1 MPKEIIILGSTGS
14 IGKTTL
20 KIIRKNK
27 KDFNVKLLSTNN
39 NISTIYNQAL
49 EFKVKIV
56 VIKNYKKI
64 NKKVFLK
71 FNKKKIKI
79 FSTYEQA
86 LKNIRKKVYYTI
98 NGISGINGLEPTIQI
113 IPFTQNIAIANKE
126 SIICGWKFIDRSLKR
141 YKTNFI
147 PIDSEHFSIWSLL
160 KDEKINNVN
169 KIYLTASGGPFL
181 NQKLSNLKNIKSR
194 YAIKHPNWSMGK
206 KISVDSATMMN
217 KIFEVI
223 EAVNIFNLKLN
234 KFEIIIH
241 PRSYIHAIIKFK
253 NGISKILVHDT
264 SMQVPIFNSLYLNN
278 ETKVYDNKK
287 FNFKMLNGINF
298 IKPDKIK
305 FPFLKLLKYINV
317 NNTYFEVILVSIN
330 DALVNKYLKD
340 EITFISLQKNLF
352 KLIKHPY
359 FTKYYKSSPNNIND
373 IKIMVNR
380 VNTYMKK
387 NY

>member
-14 IGKTTL
+14 IGNTTL
-20 KIIRKNK
+20 KIIRRNKN
-27 KDFNVKLLSTNN
+27 DFSIKLLSTNN
-39 NISTIYNQAL
+39 NIARIYKQAL

-56 VIKNYKKI
+56 VIKNYKKL
-64 NKKVFLK
+64 NKKIFLK

-79 FSTYEQA
+79 FSSYDKA
-86 LKNIRKKVYYTI
+86 LKNIRKKVYYAI
-98 NGISGINGLEPTIQI
+98 NGISGINGLEPTIKI
-113 IPFTQNIAIANKE
+113 IPFTKNIAIANKE
-126 SIICGWKFIDRSLKR
+126 SIICGWKFIDRSLKK

-160 KDEKINNVN
+160 KGEKINNVN

-181 NQKLSNLKNIKSR
+181 NKKLSNIKNIKSR

-241 PRSYIHAIIKFK
+241 PKSYIHAIIKYK
-253 NGISKILVHDT
+253 TGISKILVHET

-278 ETKVYDNKK
+278 KSKAYDNKK
-287 FNFKMLNGINF
+287 FNFEMLNGINF

-305 FPFLKLLKYINV
+305 FPFLKLLKYINIK
-317 NNTYFEVILVSIN
+317 NTYFEVILVSIN

-340 EITFISLQKNLF
+340 EISFISLQKNLF

-373 IKIMVNR
+373 IKIMVDR